1 MKTRISS
8 TARTKSRGFS
18 LIEMSIVITLIALF
32 AAFILPNL
40 VNSRQSERERLFH
53 YGMKRLAD
61 NARETAISRNATL
74 HLSIDQ
80 NRMTVTN
87 ETDTKQKGDEIMGID
102 IVDGASPTKFQA
114 NGQDMSAGDWDIRFF
129 PDGTADEG
137 GVEFT
142 LGQDTE
148 ALNITP
154 RGATSVDEK
163 LTNPADIRWEAGT
176 YETR

>member
-1 MKTRISS
+1 MPRISS
-8 TARTKSRGFS
+8 TARTKSRGFT

-40 VNSRQSERERLFH
+40 VNSRQSGRERLFH
-53 YGMKRLAD
+53 DGLKRLAD
-61 NARETAISRNATL
+61 NARETAISHNVTL
-74 HLSIDQ
+74 HLSLDQ
-80 NRMTVTN
+80 NRMTVRP
-87 ETDTKQKGDEIMGID
+87 EDDQQQKGDEIMGLD
-102 IVDGASPTKFQA
+102 VVDGASATKFQA
-114 NGQDMSAGDWDIRFF
+114 NGQDMSDGDWDVRFF

-137 GVEFT
+137 GIEFT
-142 LGQDTE
+142 LGQETE